1 MTGIERLQKLHKKLN
16 KKPLDNLSKY
26 VIFCII
32 FFVLYTIIEIIV
44 STITGV
50 SHDALTEAVRWFTSG
65 EAFLC
70 CILKVF
76 KIRKSS

>member
-1 MTGIERLQKLHKKLN
+1 MKTAIQMLQKLN

-26 VIFCII
+26 VIFCIV
-32 FFVLYTIIEIIV
+32 FFVLYTITEIIV
-44 STITGV
+44 STVTGI

-70 CILKVF
+70 CLLKLM
-76 KIRKSS
+76 KIRKSN